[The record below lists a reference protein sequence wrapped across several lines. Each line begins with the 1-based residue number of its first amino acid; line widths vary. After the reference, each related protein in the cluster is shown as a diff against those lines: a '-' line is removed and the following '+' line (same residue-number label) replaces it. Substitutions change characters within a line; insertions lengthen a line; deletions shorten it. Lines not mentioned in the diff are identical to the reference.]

1 MPKYAPEPVKERL
14 SKVEAVAAPLVT
26 KATDTSTQLLK
37 TVDTKVD
44 QAVVNAHA
52 MYQNNAAFVQQQLEK
67 QKKFHAKNMENYRA
81 AREQYL
87 KKVEEAVNFVK
98 SNGVTGTAKLAVDEK
113 ILNGTQP
120 AVQMAYTKYQ
130 QVHDVVVASSSYKKL
145 YDMSV
150 STVTQV
156 QSSFIYRKAAENLYP
171 YVARYADP
179 AIGMISPSYQALMTH
194 VAPRDVCQAAPATAA
209 VQ

>member
-1 MPKYAPEPVKERL
+1 M
-14 SKVEAVAAPLVT
+14 
-26 KATDTSTQLLK
+26 Q
-37 TVDTKVD
+37 VD
-44 QAVVNAHA
+44 QAVVNAQA
-52 MYQNNAAFVQQQLEK
+52 MYQNNAAFIQQQLEK

-87 KKVEEAVNFVK
+87 KKVEEAVDFVK
-98 SNGVTGTAKLAVDEK
+98 SKGVAGTAKLAVDEVSVALKEARKIPGSVAKKVHDAFEKMMALESVQK
-113 ILNGTQP
+113 ILQGTQP

-150 STVTQV
+150 STMTQV

-194 VAPRDVCQAAPATAA
+194 VAPRDVCQTAPATATA
-209 VQ
+209 Q